1 METITTSPKLKGT
14 ELIGQLNRN
23 FASLITTSLG
33 VTAALSFNDAIKTL
47 FEKGGLFGNVGKY
60 GVWYT
65 AFFVTAV
72 AFFATYIFTLKYP
85 DLSPTNKPNPI
96 KV

>member
-1 METITTSPKLKGT
+1 MEPSTKPLKGT

-33 VTAALSFNDAIKTL
+33 VTAALSFNDAIKSL
-47 FEKGGLFGNVGKY
+47 FEKGGLFGTVGKY

-72 AFFATYIFTLKYP
+72 AFFATYIFTRKYP
-85 DLSPTNKPNPI
+85 ELTPTNKPNPI

>member
-1 METITTSPKLKGT
+1 MSFA
-14 ELIGQLNRN
+14 QLNRN

-33 VTAALSFNDAIKTL
+33 VTAALSFNDAIKSL
-47 FEKGGLFGNVGKY
+47 FEKGGVFHSVGKH

-65 AFFVTAV
+65 ATFVTFL
-72 AFFATYIFTLKYP
+72 AFLATYAFTLRYP
-85 DLSPTNKPNPI
+85 DASPTIKENPI